1 MMDDRR
7 AQEVVCLADEDND
20 AHPRGRAMRDTE
32 VAAAAGCRGAPA
44 ALRNQ
49 QPTAATSREW
59 RLAVATTVT
68 TAAGAMRDGA
78 QRPIARAPTPA
89 VSRKGRDARIVF
101 ERTYADV

>member
-32 VAAAAGCRGAPA
+32 VAATGLAAAAAGCRGAPA

-49 QPTAATSREW
+49 QPTAATRREW

-68 TAAGAMRDGA
+68 TAAGAVRDGA
-78 QRPIARAPTPA
+78 QRPIARAPTPGPA
-89 VSRKGRDARIVF
+89 RKNS
-101 ERTYADV
+101 